1 EQLTGNIGDPYE
13 AQPKDIDGYELVEV
27 PSNETGEFGEEPQT
41 VTYVYTP
48 VVEPTPGAPV
58 DVEYVDENGNP
69 IADPEQ
75 LTGNIGDPYEA
86 QPKDI
91 DGYELVE
98 VPSNETGEFGEDPQ
112 TVTYVYTPVVEP
124 TPGAPVDVEYVDE
137 NGNPIEDPE
146 QLTGN
151 IGDPYEAQPKEIDGY
166 KLVEVPGNE
175 TGEFGEEG
183 QTVTYVYEKMD
194 TGSEIVNPGT
204 GNSGTDAGQTL
215 PDTSTNLYNLLV
227 VGLLLI
233 AFGTT
238 VSLVQRRRKIS

>member
-91 DGYELVE
+91 DGYEL
-98 VPSNETGEFGEDPQ
+98 
-112 TVTYVYTPVVEP
+112 
-124 TPGAPVDVEYVDE
+124 
-137 NGNPIEDPE
+137 
-146 QLTGN
+146 
-151 IGDPYEAQPKEIDGY
+151 
-166 KLVEVPGNE
+166 
-175 TGEFGEEG
+175 
-183 QTVTYVYEKMD
+183 
-194 TGSEIVNPGT
+194 
-204 GNSGTDAGQTL
+204 
-215 PDTSTNLYNLLV
+215 
-227 VGLLLI
+227 
-233 AFGTT
+233 
-238 VSLVQRRRKIS
+238 